1 MLYGFAL
8 LRIKPFKEIHERGT
22 IHFTMPPVQS
32 SASYPVR
39 RECAT
44 WKWGSAKVPAGLTN
58 LRVSRANSF
67 WPVGI
72 GGENR
77 GQTGLT
83 ANFRQ
88 TAPKTHVSLV
98 SPWGGDGGWRN
109 EANLE

>member
-22 IHFTMPPVQS
+22 IHFTMPPAQS
-32 SASYPVR
+32 SASYLVR

-72 GGENR
+72 GGGKR
-77 GQTGLT
+77 GQTRLREK
-83 ANFRQ
+83 FRQ
-88 TAPKTHVSLV
+88 NAPKTHI
-98 SPWGGDGGWRN
+98 
-109 EANLE
+109 NLFCSWAVKHF